1 MEKIMTETKNKR
13 GRGRPKKTKV
23 VEQPKITEEITME
36 DIKSVME
43 EIVNERLTEE
53 GILKGSNPNEEINEG
68 FDVSSD
74 VYTTNIPI
82 EWCSMFN
89 ILTRMYETNEE
100 EYVNVKFNENK
111 KTLLVDLDEKIYKS
125 VQSEISKIKVV
136 SGYSSLKYSGTTEN
150 GRLLIT
156 ISM

>member
-1 MEKIMTETKNKR
+1 MTETKNKR

-53 GILKGSNPNEEINEG
+53 GILNDSNPNEEINEG
-68 FDVSSD
+68 FNVSDD
-74 VYTTNIPI
+74 VYTTNVPI
-82 EWCSMFN
+82 EWCSLFN

-136 SGYSSLKYSGTTEN
+136 SGYSSLKYSGTAEN

>member
-1 MEKIMTETKNKR
+1 MTETKNKR

-53 GILKGSNPNEEINEG
+53 GILNDSNPSEEINEG
-68 FDVSSD
+68 FNVSDD
-74 VYTTNIPI
+74 VYTTNVPI
-82 EWCSMFN
+82 EWCSLFN

-136 SGYSSLKYSGTTEN
+136 SGYSSLKYSGTAEN